1 MLRSKKQFF
10 TYAGILIMTFIPF
23 SCKKDNPE
31 YKTPSVV
38 VKSAEVVD
46 LSIGE
51 TTQIQL
57 ALNADGGAK
66 SVVVKKNGGF
76 LKEFPIHSTASEFIY
91 TTPPIPDGQEE
102 GSEIKYSFILVNQ
115 NDIDSAEVPV
125 TVKVA
130 LYNKIMIGSTSLFNL
145 NIGVDGIVPEGQN
158 VKLIKG
164 RNYFIPKSLTFEAG
178 SSLTIE
184 EGVQIYMN
192 AEETTEKVS
201 INIAGKANIAGTA
214 TSPVVIT
221 SSKVLSDASTVSA
234 GDWDRLSFIG
244 TGMQSDNGKINYL
257 RLEYGGDRTFR
268 LSDVGTATQIS
279 HVQVFNSSG
288 EGFMITDGNAQL
300 KYLVA
305 TDCHGGSYRLGE
317 KYEGK
322 IQFAISVNSA
332 RFDEN
337 DDFVIREDAKPI
349 IANVTLLGAGEKVEK
364 THGMRIRA
372 NAAPKIYN
380 TIIAHYPR
388 RGIRASD
395 NVNITDLAGNAI
407 FAYSFVFNVKTDAFR
422 DLAQSFAGTFNADN
436 GNIETN
442 PFHNNVISLID
453 KKYTL
458 KTIKG
463 IETANF
469 IPENEQISEFNPAS
483 LGAFFS
489 PATYVGAIKNKNEDW
504 TKGWVKNPDNSLR

>member
-10 TYAGILIMTFIPF
+10 TYAGILIMTFISF

-91 TTPPIPDGQEE
+91 TIPPIPDGQEE
-102 GSEIKYSFILVNQ
+102 GTEIKYSFILVNQ

-201 INIAGKANIAGTA
+201 INIAGKANI
-214 TSPVVIT
+214 
-221 SSKVLSDASTVSA
+221 SKA
-234 GDWDRLSFIG
+234 
-244 TGMQSDNGKINYL
+244 
-257 RLEYGGDRTFR
+257 
-268 LSDVGTATQIS
+268 
-279 HVQVFNSSG
+279 
-288 EGFMITDGNAQL
+288 
-300 KYLVA
+300 
-305 TDCHGGSYRLGE
+305 
-317 KYEGK
+317 
-322 IQFAISVNSA
+322 
-332 RFDEN
+332 
-337 DDFVIREDAKPI
+337 
-349 IANVTLLGAGEKVEK
+349 
-364 THGMRIRA
+364 
-372 NAAPKIYN
+372 
-380 TIIAHYPR
+380 
-388 RGIRASD
+388 
-395 NVNITDLAGNAI
+395 
-407 FAYSFVFNVKTDAFR
+407 
-422 DLAQSFAGTFNADN
+422 
-436 GNIETN
+436 
-442 PFHNNVISLID
+442 
-453 KKYTL
+453 
-458 KTIKG
+458 
-463 IETANF
+463 
-469 IPENEQISEFNPAS
+469 
-483 LGAFFS
+483 
-489 PATYVGAIKNKNEDW
+489 
-504 TKGWVKNPDNSLR
+504 